1 MIGKIVNFLQC
12 RFCFFNNHQSYASP
26 VLKNKSDISIQANNL
41 DKLTHNRLLVK
52 NVFLNAFGL
61 FAPLL
66 AALYS
71 VPVIIKGIGTDRFGL
86 LTLAW
91 AVVGYFSLFDLGLN
105 RAIIQMVSEK
115 LGAGKDH
122 EIPELI
128 WTAFFSM
135 FALGLTGALI
145 SIPCMPLIVQHILNC
160 PETLKKEAL
169 HSFYMIGASIPL
181 VVIRSGFRG
190 VLISYQRFD
199 LTNIVRIPLGLF
211 TFLAPL
217 FVLLFSNSLFPI
229 VCTLM
234 AGLVLSCIAYFLMC
248 IRIVPNLGEK
258 ILVKKHLVLP
268 LFRFGGWMTVTNI
281 IGPVMVYMDRFF
293 IGAILSLTAVAFY
306 ATPHEIVT
314 KIILIPSAITGVLFP
329 AFSASYLN
337 DRQKLT
343 TLFERGVKYIF
354 VIVFPIIVVMVT
366 FAQEGLVFW
375 LGNEFA
381 KNSIHIFQW
390 LSGGVLFNCL
400 AMVPFSLIQGA
411 GKPDL
416 TAKLHLVEL
425 PLYLFFLWGL
435 ILVKGAEGA
444 AIAWSGR
451 IVLDTILLFVFSRKF
466 LKLDYRSFLIKMTA
480 LFSTSLILV
489 LGSMI
494 TGTGNR
500 FIFLS
505 GFLICFGLT
514 TWFFLVEKDEK
525 EFVLEN
531 WKKYVKR

>member
-1 MIGKIVNFLQC
+1 
-12 RFCFFNNHQSYASP
+12 
-26 VLKNKSDISIQANNL
+26 LKNTSDISIQANNL

-71 VPVIIKGIGTDRFGL
+71 VPVIIEGIGTDRFGL

-135 FALGLTGALI
+135 FALGLAGALI
-145 SIPCMPLIVQHILNC
+145 CLPFMPYIVQHVLNC
-160 PETLKKEAL
+160 PENLRQETL
-169 HSFYMIGASIPL
+169 HSFYLIGASIPL

-190 VLISYQRFD
+190 VLIAYQRFD

-217 FVLLFSNSLFPI
+217 PVLYYSNSLFPI

-234 AGLVLSCIAYFLMC
+234 AGLIISCIAYFLMC
-248 IRIVPNLGEK
+248 ILTVPHLWEK
-258 ILVKKHLVLP
+258 IIIKKHLIHP
-268 LFRFGGWMTVTNI
+268 LFRFGGWMTVTNV

-293 IGAILSLTAVAFY
+293 IGAILSLTTVAFY

-337 DRQKLT
+337 DLQKLT
-343 TLFERGVKYIF
+343 ILFNRGVKYTF
-354 VIVFPIIVVMVT
+354 VIVFPIIVIMVT
-366 FAQEGLVFW
+366 FAQEGLIFW
-375 LGNEFA
+375 LGDEFA
-381 KNSIHIFQW
+381 KNSYRIFQW
-390 LSGGVLFNCL
+390 LSAGVLFNCL

-416 TAKLHLVEL
+416 TAKLHLIEL
-425 PLYLFFLWGL
+425 PFYLFFLWWL
-435 ILVKGAEGA
+435 ILIKGAEGA

-451 IVLDTILLFVFSRKF
+451 VVLDTLLLFLFSRKF
-466 LKLDYRSFLIKMTA
+466 LTLDNRSFRIKMTA

-489 LGSMI
+489 IGSMI
-494 TGTGNR
+494 TGTANR
-500 FIFLS
+500 FIFLF
-505 GFLICFGLT
+505 GFLICFGLMV
-514 TWFFLVEKDEK
+514 WFFLIEEDEK
-525 EFVLEN
+525 EFVQEN
-531 WKKYVKR
+531 WNKYLKR